1 MKNKFTLMLFAS
13 IALTNLFISC
23 DKDEDPELIE
33 EQELITTVVLNITS
47 DGAANQT
54 VRWNMDTNQ
63 TPTISLQANQ
73 QYQVSVSFLDE
84 SDPADTEDITE
95 EVKEEADEHQV
106 FYEFSG
112 VSISYTSGQGDVSDS
127 ANNPLYVNSIW
138 TASSAG
144 TGTARVYL
152 IHEPTTKTSTS
163 RGGFGGETDVE
174 VDFTVVVFE

>member
-47 DGAANQT
+47 D
-54 VRWNMDTNQ
+54 
-63 TPTISLQANQ
+63 
-73 QYQVSVSFLDE
+73 
-84 SDPADTEDITE
+84 
-95 EVKEEADEHQV
+95 
-106 FYEFSG
+106 
-112 VSISYTSGQGDVSDS
+112 S
-127 ANNPLYVNSIW
+127 ANNPLYLNSIW

-174 VDFTVVVFE
+174 VDFTVVIFE

>member
-1 MKNKFTLMLFAS
+1 MCAKYEG
-13 IALTNLFISC
+13 ISS
-23 DKDEDPELIE
+23 
-33 EQELITTVVLNITS
+33 NITS

-144 TGTARVYL
+144 TGTARVY
-152 IHEPTTKTSTS
+152 
-163 RGGFGGETDVE
+163 
-174 VDFTVVVFE
+174 

>member
-13 IALTNLFISC
+13 IALTSLYISC

-95 EVKEEADEHQV
+95 EVKEEAD
-106 FYEFSG
+106 
-112 VSISYTSGQGDVSDS
+112 
-127 ANNPLYVNSIW
+127 
-138 TASSAG
+138 
-144 TGTARVYL
+144 
-152 IHEPTTKTSTS
+152 
-163 RGGFGGETDVE
+163 
-174 VDFTVVVFE
+174 